1 MCQEAEISKRAYY
14 SHIKQCSKDDHDASL
29 IYDVFNESN
38 GTYGYRRIKQALLFK
53 YGLVMNS
60 KKIRRIMKEYHII
73 PEYAKKKKQTAKKKV
88 LQENVKANLLKRNFT
103 TDRPDKAW
111 VTDITYIPLKGKK
124 VFLSVILD
132 LYDRQIVAYKI
143 HTINDVPLVIATLTT
158 ARLLRY
164 NAQGTIIHS
173 DQGFQY
179 TSNEYQMWCRKFG
192 FQISMSRKGT
202 PLDNAVVESFF
213 SRLKTEVMYN
223 KEYKNIEELKQA
235 VFDWIWFY
243 NHGRI
248 KGKRKTIEY
257 INYKEKYGKNS
268 KQKV

>member
-1 MCQEAEISKRAYY
+1 
-14 SHIKQCSKDDHDASL
+14 
-29 IYDVFNESN
+29 
-38 GTYGYRRIKQALLFK
+38 
-53 YGLVMNS
+53 
-60 KKIRRIMKEYHII
+60 
-73 PEYAKKKKQTAKKKV
+73 
-88 LQENVKANLLKRNFT
+88 
-103 TDRPDKAW
+103 
-111 VTDITYIPLKGKK
+111 
-124 VFLSVILD
+124 
-132 LYDRQIVAYKI
+132 
-143 HTINDVPLVIATLTT
+143 
-158 ARLLRY
+158 
-164 NAQGTIIHS
+164 
-173 DQGFQY
+173 
-179 TSNEYQMWCRKFG
+179 MWCRKFG